1 MTPMPRL
8 TAISGLAAK
17 GPACFLVEA
26 DGARILL
33 DLGEGPQPGLLPD
46 IGAIGQVD
54 AVLLSH
60 QHADHAG
67 ALRFL
72 PRIGSPP
79 VYATAIVRRSLPEA
93 LAVSTLP
100 LRGTTDVRGIA
111 VTTGRSGHAPGGVWL
126 HLAVGA
132 GLLYTGDYCVES
144 PLYAYDPPPPAATVL
159 IDASY
164 GDYESPIAEC
174 FRAVDVLLA
183 EPGPIVMPL
192 PARGRGPE
200 IALEVLRRGVVPA
213 LDAEVLQSTRSL
225 IEADIDC
232 VKPEALDDLRRLVAA
247 ARAPGATFEGV
258 TITAPATA
266 AGELARRAAAA
277 QESGASLRFV
287 LTGYVAPSTPAD
299 ALMKAKRAQ
308 LVRWNIHP
316 RLSDN
321 RELAKSI
328 GARTVLPAFG
338 DRRAAP
344 AWEKAFAPARVVMDG
359 AVDI

>member
-1 MTPMPRL
+1 MARL
-8 TAISGLAAK
+8 TPISGLAEK
-17 GPACFLVEA
+17 GPACFLVETGA
-26 DGARILL
+26 ARILL

-46 IGAIGQVD
+46 ISAIGRVD

-72 PRIGSPP
+72 PEIGSPP

-93 LAVSTLP
+93 VAVSILP
-100 LRGTTDVRGIA
+100 LRGTTDVRGIS

-126 HLAVGA
+126 HLAVGE

-144 PLYAYDPPPPAATVL
+144 PLYAYDPPPSAATVL

-164 GDYESPIAEC
+164 GDYESPIADC
-174 FRAVDVLLA
+174 YRGLDALLA
-183 EPGPIVMPL
+183 EPGPVVMPL

-200 IALEVLRRGVVPA
+200 IALEILRRGVVPT
-213 LDAEVLQSTRSL
+213 LDAAVLESTKSL
-225 IEADIDC
+225 LESDVDC
-232 VKPEALDDLRRLVAA
+232 VRPEALDDLRRLAA
-247 ARAPGATFEGV
+247 VARAPGSMFDGV

-266 AGELARRAAAA
+266 AGEVAARAIAAL
-277 QESGASLRFV
+277 ESGASLRFV
-287 LTGYVAPSTPAD
+287 FTGYVPPGTPAG
-299 ALMKAKRAQ
+299 ALTAAKRAQ
-308 LVRWNIHP
+308 FLRWNIHP

-321 RELAKSI
+321 QALARSI
-328 GARTVLPAFG
+328 GARIVLPAFG

-344 AWEKAFAPARVVMDG
+344 AWEKAFAPAQLVVDG
-359 AVDI
+359 TVEV